1 MKRPKLTQVP
11 LPNPFPAPG
20 HLYITMSRGQWDKL
34 LELSY
39 DHGWTLLEI
48 EEVDGEEK
56 CVRAFKKQLKNRNG
70 T

>member
-1 MKRPKLTQVP
+1 
-11 LPNPFPAPG
+11 
-20 HLYITMSRGQWDKL
+20 MSRGQWDKL